1 MQQNSRSNAS
11 RPNIPVDAK
20 NDLREPSDVI
30 SMSTGKAVQVNPP
43 VHLSK
48 HVKNIVQPIH
58 HNEGD
63 SASFTNVDSIEI

>member
-1 MQQNSRSNAS
+1 MQQNTRSNAS
-11 RPNIPVDAK
+11 RPNIPIDAK

-30 SMSTGKAVQVNPP
+30 SMSTGKAVQVQPP

-58 HNEGD
+58 HNDVGD
-63 SASFTNVDSIEI
+63 ASFTNVDSISV